1 MIGVSVELVDQIKR
15 FFDFGDRT
23 IGISLILPSVK
34 QNRNVSLTCENYPRF
49 HEGMSTDDV
58 LSALRVFHLL
68 ASVYD
73 NGRIEILSHESTQKL
88 TQDQRDSLGRHQ
100 VIIGGPPTNTFTASP
115 DLTSGP
121 IRFSDKGLGI
131 DKRQVMVAGVEQPYE
146 IEFVDG
152 ENGQKCISTDYC
164 VVSKKRVRGRVIIV
178 IAGLRAY
185 GQWSSGTFLGTQD
198 RVDSSLVEIEKFFE
212 QIQSL
217 HYIHDFQILVR
228 VDVVRMALS
237 GWQVIHALPWEPFD
251 AFISY
256 KKEDT
261 EEVRNVVDELYKR
274 GLSVF
279 WAEADPV
286 LPQGD
291 GEGQLAS
298 YIKNSR
304 RVLAFAGHG
313 PPSNWQNRELSIAK
327 AQGCEIA
334 LVRISDRDPLDAA
347 YRFYQ
352 KAGAMDL
359 CLDRNWNVTL
369 AALAVWLLR
378 R

>member
-1 MIGVSVELVDQIKR
+1 
-15 FFDFGDRT
+15 
-23 IGISLILPSVK
+23 
-34 QNRNVSLTCENYPRF
+34 
-49 HEGMSTDDV
+49 
-58 LSALRVFHLL
+58 
-68 ASVYD
+68 
-73 NGRIEILSHESTQKL
+73 
-88 TQDQRDSLGRHQ
+88 
-100 VIIGGPPTNTFTASP
+100 
-115 DLTSGP
+115 
-121 IRFSDKGLGI
+121 
-131 DKRQVMVAGVEQPYE
+131 
-146 IEFVDG
+146 
-152 ENGQKCISTDYC
+152 
-164 VVSKKRVRGRVIIV
+164 
-178 IAGLRAY
+178 
-185 GQWSSGTFLGTQD
+185 
-198 RVDSSLVEIEKFFE
+198 VDSSLVEIEKFFE